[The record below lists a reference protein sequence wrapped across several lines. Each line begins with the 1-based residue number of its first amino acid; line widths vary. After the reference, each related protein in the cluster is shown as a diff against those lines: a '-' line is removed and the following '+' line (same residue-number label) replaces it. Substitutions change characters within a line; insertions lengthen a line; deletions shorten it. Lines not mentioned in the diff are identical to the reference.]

1 MSADRVLAGRYRLLG
16 ELGRGGMGRVWRA
29 YDETLRR
36 EVAVKEVRAPEG
48 MEERDVRQ
56 LYTRLERE
64 GWAAGRI
71 AHRNVVTVYDVVS
84 EEGRPWIVME
94 LIRGLSL
101 DEVLDAEGP
110 LAPERAAAIGA
121 DILGALRAA
130 HSASVLHRDVKPG
143 NVLLANDGRTV
154 LTDFGI
160 ALIEGSSALTLTG
173 ELVGSPEYLA
183 PERALGR
190 PPGAASDLWSL
201 GVLLYAA
208 VEGGTPF
215 RRDTALSTL
224 RAIVDEELPPPRR
237 AGPLTPVLDG
247 LLRKDP
253 AERLSAE
260 ETAEMLAAIAA
271 GGAPRTAQHAAAA
284 PPVYTPTVSADQ
296 GHYASAPTQAATP
309 SAGTGSYGPPPA
321 GGEDR
326 RKRGTVWL
334 AVLAA
339 VAAILAGALFYA
351 YAGPD
356 GSEGGDGGG
365 ASDNGGKTGGADGG
379 TDDGKD
385 TGGDSGGG
393 SDGGNGGEEHTA
405 STGGD
410 SGSPDGGD
418 GGHEDG
424 GSDGNGN
431 GGGGKPPQKVTVTL
445 HAVRDSYEGACP
457 PPQAEAPYFTG
468 SITVTKLPTKVEYR
482 WYTGSGKSSDPG
494 WKTLTYPAGGA
505 KQRTV
510 NHTETAYEPGGARSD
525 WISLEVRA
533 PQQAESGHVK
543 FTITCEAGSSP
554 TVYQSQSR
562 QTLDALTRATSD

>member
-16 ELGRGGMGRVWRA
+16 ELGRGGMGLVWRA

-110 LAPERAAAIGA
+110 LTPERAAAVGA
-121 DILGALRAA
+121 EVLAALRAA

-143 NVLLANDGRTV
+143 NVLLANDGRIV

-183 PERALGR
+183 PERAMGR
-190 PPGAASDLWSL
+190 PPGPASDLWSL

-253 AERLSAE
+253 AERLPAE
-260 ETAEMLAAIAA
+260 ETAEMLATVAA
-271 GGAPRTAQHAAAA
+271 GGAPRDPSAVPHST
-284 PPVYTPTVSADQ
+284 PPAYTPTVRADQ
-296 GHYASAPTQAATP
+296 GHYASAPTQAAP
-309 SAGTGSYGPPPA
+309 SSGGTGSYGPPP
-321 GGEDR
+321 GGEGDR

-334 AVLAA
+334 AVLAV

-351 YAGPD
+351 FADDGD
-356 GSEGGDGGG
+356 GSSGGNEGGSSGDGGKSTGGDGGKDSGQNGGDGGDGGG
-365 ASDNGGKTGGADGG
+365 
-379 TDDGKD
+379 
-385 TGGDSGGG
+385 G
-393 SDGGNGGEEHTA
+393 SDGQTASGGGNGGDGNGG
-405 STGGD
+405 SGGNGGNGGD
-410 SGSPDGGD
+410 NGTG
-418 GGHEDG
+418 
-424 GSDGNGN
+424 GN
-431 GGGGKPPQKVTVTL
+431 GGGGKPSQKVTVTV
-445 HAVRDSYEGACP
+445 HAIRDSYEGTCP

-468 SITVTKLPTKVEYR
+468 VITVTKLPAKVEYR
-482 WYTGSGKSSDPG
+482 WYTGSGKSSGPG
-494 WKTLTYPAGGA
+494 WKTLDYPAGGA

-510 NHTETAYEPGGARSD
+510 NHTETTYAPGGTHSD
-525 WISLEVRA
+525 WIAVEVRA
-533 PQQAESGHVK
+533 PRQVESGHVK
-543 FTITCEAGSSP
+543 FTVTCKASPTP
-554 TVYQSQSR
+554 TVYQSQ
-562 QTLDALTRATSD
+562 